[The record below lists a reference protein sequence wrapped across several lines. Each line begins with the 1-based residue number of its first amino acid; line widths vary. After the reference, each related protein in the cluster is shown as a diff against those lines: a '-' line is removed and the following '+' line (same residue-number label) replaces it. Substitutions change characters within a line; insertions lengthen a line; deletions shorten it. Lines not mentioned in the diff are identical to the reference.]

1 MSMNRRKFIITL
13 PAALLLSAQA
23 AQASPARLGI
33 IFVAQSTCPYCAAIS
48 PILNELQTQ
57 GGVEI
62 LVASMDRAA
71 IYPFPDFED
80 GLTHPLTAH
89 YASVPQV
96 LIFNKRL
103 GRVTHEVDGVRNMRR
118 FILRLATALRQS
130 SAL

>member
-1 MSMNRRKFIITL
+1 MNRRKFVITL

-33 IFVAQSTCPYCAAIS
+33 IFVAHSTCPYCAAIS

-57 GGVEI
+57 GGVEV
-62 LVASMDRAA
+62 LVASMDRTA
-71 IYPFPDFED
+71 IYPFPNFED

-89 YASVPQV
+89 YASVPLV
-96 LIFNKRL
+96 LIFNGRL
-103 GRVTHEVDGVRNMRR
+103 GRVTHEVGGVRNMRR
-118 FILRLATALRQS
+118 FILRLSTALRQS

>member
-1 MSMNRRKFIITL
+1 MSMNRRKFVITL

-62 LVASMDRAA
+62 LVASMDGTA
-71 IYPFPDFED
+71 IYPFPNFED

-89 YASVPQV
+89 YGSVPQV
-96 LIFNKRL
+96 LIFNGRL
-103 GRVTHEVDGVRNMRR
+103 GRVTHEVGGVRNMRR
-118 FILRLATALRQS
+118 FILRLSTALRQS